1 MSFLIYAAMAV
12 AALISVVL
20 GLDVVSTPPVK
31 LAKPALVE
39 PIRHEAAPVQPAV
52 PSPAPVAQQPASR
65 PPAAPPQ
72 PSVAQQPVPQ
82 IYQPEGTTAQRAEP
96 APTCNVAACTAAYRS
111 FTAAD
116 CTYQP
121 SDGPRK
127 LCTRQ

>member
-1 MSFLIYAAMAV
+1 MQFLIYAAMLV
-12 AALISVVL
+12 AALVSVVM

-39 PIRHEAAPVQPAV
+39 PIRHEAAPVQTAV
-52 PSPAPVAQQPASR
+52 PSPAPIAQQPATRAPAPQPGVAQQPA
-65 PPAAPPQ
+65 
-72 PSVAQQPVPQ
+72 PQ

-96 APTCNVAACTAAYRS
+96 AQAPLCNVAACAAAYRS
-111 FTAAD
+111 FTASD

-121 SDGPRK
+121 NEGPRK